1 MTMMTMRKESTKS
14 TESTMTKQSQ
24 RPKRKTGS
32 LKMLLLTSSLVM
44 TLAGTQL
51 LNIREALQPSSV
63 IAERNA
69 AVVQPASLGT
79 QVVALSPGGEGQVI
93 VLEQIPQ
100 VVQPQFRPVA
110 RSRSSS

>member
-1 MTMMTMRKESTKS
+1 MTRHNQRSRK
-14 TESTMTKQSQ
+14 Q
-24 RPKRKTGS
+24 TGS
-32 LKMLLLTSSLVM
+32 LKMLLLTSSVVV

-51 LNIREALQPSSV
+51 LTIREALRPSSA
-63 IAERNA
+63 IAERNT
-69 AVVQPASLGT
+69 AVVQPASSGP
-79 QVVALSPGGEGQVI
+79 QVVTLSPAGGGQVI